1 VNPLFAPIELPLR
14 LINRITEEL
23 RGAGDAAA
31 DLRGQFETL
40 GDTIAARAE
49 VRAQQVAAVPGQ
61 VASTADGIGSVIE
74 LMTQALPLLRSLDD
88 KAGRILDLAEDLND
102 RADKILALGG
112 TVSGQAETIIGLGG
126 TVSGQAETIIDL
138 GGRVSDL
145 GEQMVSEAATVSAR
159 AAAINETA
167 LKLLPTAEQALSIV
181 GPLEGAVERLG
192 RVVDRLPGQ
201 GRVR

>member
-1 VNPLFAPIELPLR
+1 MNALLAPIELPLR
-14 LINRITEEL
+14 LINRITE
-23 RGAGDAAA
+23 
-31 DLRGQFETL
+31 
-40 GDTIAARAE
+40 
-49 VRAQQVAAVPGQ
+49 VPGQ
-61 VASTADGIGSVIE
+61 VASTADGIGNVIE

-112 TVSGQAETIIGLGG
+112 TVSGQAE
-126 TVSGQAETIIDL
+126 AIIDL
-138 GGRVSDL
+138 GVRVSDL
-145 GEQMVSEAATVSAR
+145 GEQIVSEAATVSAR

-201 GRVR
+201 GRGR